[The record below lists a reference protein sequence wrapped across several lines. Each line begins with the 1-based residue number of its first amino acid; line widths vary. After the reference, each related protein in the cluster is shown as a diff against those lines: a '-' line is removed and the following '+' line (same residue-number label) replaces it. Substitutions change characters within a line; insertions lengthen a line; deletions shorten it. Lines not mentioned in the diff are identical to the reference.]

1 MNLLNFFLAKRLELI
16 KLLLSISGVNVGI
29 DSISLQTN
37 HEYNLQL

>member
-1 MNLLNFFLAKRLELI
+1 VNLLNFFLAKRLELI
-16 KLLLSISGVNVGI
+16 KLLLSISVNVGI